1 MRRREEGWRSA
12 VEGTNRER
20 GRGDNE
26 PQLSYGQHLAGT
38 DKALTGTGIAFTPTK
53 KAIYDLI
60 VLSDIV
66 SHSDSHHSMSQLVT
80 ALRIS
85 WHRRAALGGPCYL
98 RASSA
103 SPPAARPRQVAQ
115 IAVKFPHVST
125 VTHGGSRLW
134 RVRVL
139 RVLHGVHGFRFTFDP
154 TFLDYRPNAESTFA
168 MRLRLISH
176 GVEARKTKAALHN
189 GVLALALE
197 VGHIQNF
204 RQTDAPSAPRSA
216 PP

>member
-1 MRRREEGWRSA
+1 
-12 VEGTNRER
+12 
-20 GRGDNE
+20 
-26 PQLSYGQHLAGT
+26 
-38 DKALTGTGIAFTPTK
+38 
-53 KAIYDLI
+53 
-60 VLSDIV
+60 
-66 SHSDSHHSMSQLVT
+66 MSQLVSRHSSSHLVAPASGT
-80 ALRIS
+80 
-85 WHRRAALGGPCYL
+85 RRALLPT
-98 RASSA
+98 RKQRQSA
-103 SPPAARPRQVAQ
+103 SGASATVAQ

>member
-1 MRRREEGWRSA
+1 
-12 VEGTNRER
+12 
-20 GRGDNE
+20 
-26 PQLSYGQHLAGT
+26 
-38 DKALTGTGIAFTPTK
+38 
-53 KAIYDLI
+53 
-60 VLSDIV
+60 
-66 SHSDSHHSMSQLVT
+66 MSQLVT

-85 WHRRAALGGPCYL
+85 WHRRAALGGPCL
-98 RASSA
+98 PTRKQRQSA
-103 SPPAARPRQVAQ
+103 SGASATVAQ

-204 RQTDAPSAPRSA
+204 RHTDAPSAPPALRSAEHTGWKLGDGSGCRSA
-216 PP
+216 PFIKCSQWPQPEVLNGPR